1 MDVRFWLDRW
11 HKGEIGFHQE
21 QVNSYLEQYWD
32 ALGLECT
39 SRIFVPLCG
48 KSNDMAWL
56 MNRGH
61 AVLGVELSE
70 TAVESFF
77 SAHNL
82 EPARARKG
90 PYVSYHSGA
99 IEILCGDFFSLTPEI
114 AGPLDGVYDRAAL
127 VAFPPDMRRNYSV
140 QLDSLLTPETKIL
153 LITLEYPAAEM
164 DGPPFPVPLGDVED
178 LFGNRYDI
186 RFLHRQDALDD
197 NPRFKERGLSSLNEC
212 AYRMK
217 RR

>member
-1 MDVRFWLDRW
+1 MDIRFWLERW

-21 QVNSYLEQYWD
+21 QVNSYLQQYWGR
-32 ALGLECT
+32 LGLART
-39 SRIFVPLCG
+39 SRILVPLCG

-56 MNRGH
+56 VNHGH
-61 AVLGVELSE
+61 AVLGVEISE
-70 TAVESFF
+70 TAVEAFF
-77 SAHNL
+77 DAHNL
-82 EPARARKG
+82 EPAQSRKG

-114 AGPLDGVYDRAAL
+114 AGHLDGVYDRAAL

-140 QLDSLLTPETKIL
+140 QLDALLTSETKLL

-164 DGPPFPVPLGDVED
+164 DGPPFSVPVEDVED
-178 LFGNRYDI
+178 LFGAGYDI
-186 RFLHRQDALDD
+186 RFLHRQDALGD
-197 NPRFKERGLSSLNEC
+197 NLRFKERGLSSLNEC
-212 AYRMK
+212 AYMLK